1 MALIDEAMA
10 GTLGGEHRR
19 LDTVVI
25 TCCDML
31 VACDLAGDLRRAT
44 QWCQV
49 ADRFI
54 NRYGCPFLYARCR
67 TLYGSVLLARGRWAE
82 AEGELL
88 AAVRMAEGTG
98 PGAHA
103 DALARLAELRLR
115 QGRLEEAQGLLPERG
130 GGRAAARTAARL
142 RLAAGEPAV
151 AAGLLE
157 RSLED
162 HGVPQVHGEH
172 RLRVAAALETLVTAR
187 IALGDLDAAA
197 GAADRIPEL
206 AAEGDHE
213 VAALSA
219 LASARLATARERPE
233 EARQALERALEL
245 FGRLDLPYEVAQV
258 RLELARVLAATDSEM
273 AVAEATAARDAL
285 ERLGAAAEADA
296 ADVLRR
302 SLGARGRTG
311 PKRVGVLTRREQE
324 VLRLVGLGLS
334 NPEIAQR
341 LFISRKTAAHHVS
354 SVLAK
359 LGVRNRAGAIAYA
372 TRQAADRD

>member
-1 MALIDEAMA
+1 MATSTWSCAPSATLGVSLVAAGRTAEGMALIDEAMA

-162 HGVPQVHGEH
+162 HGVP
-172 RLRVAAALETLVTAR
+172 RSTAST
-187 IALGDLDAAA
+187 GS
-197 GAADRIPEL
+197 G
-206 AAEGDHE
+206 
-213 VAALSA
+213 S
-219 LASARLATARERPE
+219 RP
-233 EARQALERALEL
+233 
-245 FGRLDLPYEVAQV
+245 P
-258 RLELARVLAATDSEM
+258 
-273 AVAEATAARDAL
+273 
-285 ERLGAAAEADA
+285 
-296 ADVLRR
+296 
-302 SLGARGRTG
+302 
-311 PKRVGVLTRREQE
+311 
-324 VLRLVGLGLS
+324 
-334 NPEIAQR
+334 
-341 LFISRKTAAHHVS
+341 
-354 SVLAK
+354 
-359 LGVRNRAGAIAYA
+359 
-372 TRQAADRD
+372 